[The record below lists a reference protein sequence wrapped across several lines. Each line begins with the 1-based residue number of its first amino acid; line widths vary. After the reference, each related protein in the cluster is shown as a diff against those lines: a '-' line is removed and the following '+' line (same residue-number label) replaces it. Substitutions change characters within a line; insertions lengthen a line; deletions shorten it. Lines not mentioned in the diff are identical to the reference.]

1 MRSLITP
8 LVITTCLTLFG
19 CGEKYALDKQMEEL
33 CKKDG
38 GVKVF
43 EQVKLPASRFDKEG
57 TLLPE
62 TPYKE
67 GVDKYTS
74 LLGKDYRYV
83 VRYETI
89 KAGNSSYNAEGRLER
104 YIEEIYRL
112 SDNKLLGSVVS
123 YGRSGGD
130 SRPMSF
136 LGGHPSSNYCPKP
149 SYNLIKSMF
158 IKGE

>member
-43 EQVKLPASRFDKEG
+43 EQVKLPAKEFNTFGEPLFLHQNSTTNPMFQLIEQTETVAG
-57 TLLPE
+57 T
-62 TPYKE
+62 
-67 GVDKYTS
+67 
-74 LLGKDYRYV
+74 R
-83 VRYETI
+83 
-89 KAGNSSYNAEGRLER
+89 GNSSNGYLNRTSSKVLRLADAKVLGEST
-104 YIEEIYRL
+104 IYFR
-112 SDNKLLGSVVS
+112 V
-123 YGRSGGD
+123 GGD
-130 SRPMSF
+130 GLSAVVHW
-136 LGGHPSSNYCPKP
+136 HPSSSSCPDSAKNIIQ
-149 SYNLIKSMF
+149 SIF